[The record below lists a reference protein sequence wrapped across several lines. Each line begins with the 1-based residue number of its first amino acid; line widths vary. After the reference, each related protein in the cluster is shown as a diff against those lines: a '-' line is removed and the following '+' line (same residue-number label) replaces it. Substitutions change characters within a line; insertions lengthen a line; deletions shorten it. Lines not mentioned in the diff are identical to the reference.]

1 MLICP
6 LSAVFV
12 ILHWCISWSWPES
25 FHDTNTAPCVKQW
38 ALFIVTGCSLC
49 FFLFLCY
56 AHRFIYKW
64 KYSSDYPLQPTA
76 DELCTL
82 FNWLCVSFNSLTAWS
97 AGSVGPSKVSFD
109 LALCLVSCFTP
120 WACGLLQDSFPHL
133 LPLCLERTQ
142 VHFHM
147 YYFTDCYDHRRRGNQ
162 LFHYNVHHCSSAL
175 QSCQ

>member
-1 MLICP
+1 MIQ
-6 LSAVFV
+6 
-12 ILHWCISWSWPES
+12 
-25 FHDTNTAPCVKQW
+25 TAPCVKHW
-38 ALFIVTGCSLC
+38 ALFKVTGCSLWF

-64 KYSSDYPLQPTA
+64 KYSSDYPLLPTT

-82 FNWLCVSFNSLTAWS
+82 FNWLCVSFNFLTAWS

-133 LPLCLERTQ
+133 LLLCLERTQ

-147 YYFTDCYDHRRRGNQ
+147 YYFTDSYDHRQGEISSSITMCITVA
-162 LFHYNVHHCSSAL
+162 LLCSHVNSKE
-175 QSCQ
+175 QFIFYTFDTI